1 MLSKPF
7 HEEINRAKRPC
18 GPHKTAS
25 WAKCGPRA
33 TGWAALYLVPNNNQ
47 TAVIS
52 KASRAKVDTEGYFD
66 DHQLP
71 IIAQVTFT
79 QNLEI
84 GG

>member
-1 MLSKPF
+1 M
-7 HEEINRAKRPC
+7 
-18 GPHKTAS
+18 
-25 WAKCGPRA
+25 RA
-33 TGWAALYLVPNNNQ
+33 TQNSFVGQMCPAGHGSGSPVLEHLVLNNNQ

-52 KASRAKVDTEGYFD
+52 KASRAQVDTEGYSD

-71 IIAQVTFT
+71 IVAQVTFT

>member
-1 MLSKPF
+1 MWSAGHGLGSPVL
-7 HEEINRAKRPC
+7 E
-18 GPHKTAS
+18 
-25 WAKCGPRA
+25 
-33 TGWAALYLVPNNNQ
+33 YLVHNNNQ

-52 KASRAKVDTEGYFD
+52 KASRAYVDTEGYSD

-84 GG
+84 GV